1 MTLNMKKLQVGI
13 KNNQRSGDREA
24 DFIHF
29 LSFSIDPERD
39 SVKQL
44 KKWADRFQLDPQN
57 WWLLTGNRNEIY
69 DLSINHMKLMVQD
82 GGPVDSNFLH
92 TDYFVLIDRNRNIR
106 GYYHGL
112 DTAAL
117 AKLSEDI
124 VLLTLEKD
132 PQKKSFLAGKLE
144 LLAIVFVIT
153 AIGIVILISI
163 LKKQRK
169 A

>member
-1 MTLNMKKLQVGI
+1 
-13 KNNQRSGDREA
+13 
-24 DFIHF
+24 
-29 LSFSIDPERD
+29 
-39 SVKQL
+39 
-44 KKWADRFQLDPQN
+44 
-57 WWLLTGNRNEIY
+57 
-69 DLSINHMKLMVQD
+69 MVQD